1 MMDKNQSKISI
12 LIVPHTQK
20 VKRISIPSWFPKVAL
35 GVFTA
40 IIISLVFYIKIS
52 LSYQANLIKEAKEKL
67 ALISNLE
74 EENKSKEEKLISL
87 QAENRQLLEMTKE
100 VEDKLN
106 EIDIL
111 QRRLEKLAGI
121 ESPSRGGGINRTL
134 QELDTLSPSEE
145 MTIIS
150 DILSDKK
157 LELEIFIEDLEAQF
171 EYLETVPN
179 IMPASGRITSKFGN
193 RRDPFTR
200 KIQFHQG
207 IDIANS
213 SGTSIKAAAKGTV
226 IYAGYNGGY
235 GRTIIIDHGN
245 GYKTLY
251 AHNRELLVKKGE
263 KVEKGQVIAKMG
275 SSGRSTGVHL
285 HFEIHKNNKA
295 IDPLTVINN

>member
-1 MMDKNQSKISI
+1 MNRNKSKISI

-20 VKRISIPSWFPKVAL
+20 VKRISIPSWFPKAAL
-35 GVFTA
+35 AVFSA
-40 IIISLVFYIKIS
+40 ITVSLTLYIKIS
-52 LSYQANLIKEAKEKL
+52 LNYQANLIKEANEKL
-67 ALISNLE
+67 ALINDLE
-74 EENKSKEEKLISL
+74 EENRNKEQKLINL
-87 QAENRQLLEMTKE
+87 EAENRQLMKKTEE
-100 VEDKLN
+100 VENKLN
-106 EIDIL
+106 EIDVL

-121 ESPSRGGGINRTL
+121 DSPSRGGAIDRSIEFDVST
-134 QELDTLSPSEE
+134 PSEE
-145 MTIIS
+145 MEIIS
-150 DILSDKK
+150 EILSDKK
-157 LELEIFIEDLEAQF
+157 LELEVFIEDVEAQF
-171 EYLETVPN
+171 EYLKTVPD

-200 KIQFHQG
+200 RIQFHQG

-213 SGTSIKAAAKGTV
+213 SGTNIKAAAKGTV
-226 IYAGYNGGY
+226 IFAGRNGGY

-285 HFEIHKNNKA
+285 HFEIHKNNKP
-295 IDPLTVINN
+295 IDPLSVINN

>member
-1 MMDKNQSKISI
+1 MDRNKSKISI

-20 VKRISIPSWFPKVAL
+20 VKRISIPNWFPKAAL
-35 GVFTA
+35 LTFSF
-40 IIISLVFYIKIS
+40 IMISLILYIKII
-52 LSYQANLIKEAKEKL
+52 LNKQAHLIKEANEKL
-67 ALISNLE
+67 AYINELE
-74 EENKSKEEKLISL
+74 EENRNKEQKLIDL
-87 QAENRQLLEMTKE
+87 ETENKQLLEKAKE

-121 ESPSRGGGINRTL
+121 NSPSRGGVDRNVEFD
-134 QELDTLSPSEE
+134 ELSSTEE
-145 MTIIS
+145 MEMIS
-150 DILSDKK
+150 QVLTNKK
-157 LELEIFIEDLEAQF
+157 VELEVFIEDIEAQF

-179 IMPASGRITSKFGN
+179 IMPASGRITSGFGY

-200 KIQFHQG
+200 KIKLHEG

-213 SGTSIKAAAKGTV
+213 YGTSIKAAAKGTV
-226 IYAGYNGGY
+226 IFAGYYNGY

-245 GYKTLY
+245 SYKTLY
-251 AHNRELLVKKGE
+251 GHNKELLVKKGD

-285 HFEIHKNNKA
+285 HFEIHHNNKA

>member
-1 MMDKNQSKISI
+1 
-12 LIVPHTQK
+12 
-20 VKRISIPSWFPKVAL
+20 
-35 GVFTA
+35 
-40 IIISLVFYIKIS
+40 
-52 LSYQANLIKEAKEKL
+52 
-67 ALISNLE
+67 
-74 EENKSKEEKLISL
+74 
-87 QAENRQLLEMTKE
+87 
-100 VEDKLN
+100 
-106 EIDIL
+106 
-111 QRRLEKLAGI
+111 
-121 ESPSRGGGINRTL
+121 
-134 QELDTLSPSEE
+134 

>member
-1 MMDKNQSKISI
+1 MDRNKSKISI

-20 VKRISIPSWFPKVAL
+20 VKRISIPNWFPKAAL
-35 GVFTA
+35 GVFSF
-40 IIISLVFYIKIS
+40 IIISLVLYIKVI
-52 LSYQANLIKEAKEKL
+52 LNHQADLIKETNEKT
-67 ALISNLE
+67 ALINELE
-74 EENKSKEEKLISL
+74 EENRNKEQKLVNL
-87 QAENRQLLEMTKE
+87 EAENRQLLEKAKE
-100 VEDKLN
+100 VESKLN

-121 ESPSRGGGINRTL
+121 ESPSRGGVDRDI
-134 QELDTLSPSEE
+134 ELHDLTPSAE
-145 MTIIS
+145 MEIIS
-150 DILSDKK
+150 EILSDKK
-157 LELEIFIEDLEAQF
+157 LELEIFIEDVEAKL

-179 IMPASGRITSKFGN
+179 IMPVSGRITSKFGY

-200 KIQFHQG
+200 KIKLHEG

-213 SGTSIKAAAKGTV
+213 YGTSIMAAAKGTV
-226 IYAGYNGGY
+226 IFAGYNGGY

-251 AHNRELLVKKGE
+251 GHNKELLVKKGD

-275 SSGRSTGVHL
+275 RSGRSTGVHL
-285 HFEIHKNNKA
+285 HFEIYLNGKV